1 MGGTEEAAG
10 GLWGAD
16 KAGLSPSSPCPQGLL
31 APKILASHDANRC
44 SLGRARGS
52 RQLAG
57 RLRSFPPLSSWSSR
71 AWEGHREN
79 MGILCQVTPVCLS
92 FPTLLALFLPGS
104 LQGELLP
111 GWPGKVSAQGCDR
124 RKEML
129 GGTGHWEERLN

>member
-57 RLRSFPPLSSWSSR
+57 RLRSFPPCP
-71 AWEGHREN
+71 AG
-79 MGILCQVTPVCLS
+79 
-92 FPTLLALFLPGS
+92 LP
-104 LQGELLP
+104 EL
-111 GWPGKVSAQGCDR
+111 GKATERTWGYSAR
-124 RKEML
+124 
-129 GGTGHWEERLN
+129 